1 MYNCQNMKRF
11 LIGDLKN
18 NIGKEVRTRGR
29 VDTIRDQ
36 GKIIFLLVRDKTGVV
51 QAVCWVGNGEELFS
65 KFKSLTH
72 ESIFDIKGVVNEAKQ
87 VAVGYEVEIKDI
99 IIDSL
104 AETPL
109 PIVIEGEHSDNLTAL
124 DQRLDYRWIDLRSKK
139 NHLMMEV
146 STVAIE
152 AMRDFCIK
160 NGCEEIYPPKM
171 ISAASEGGANV
182 FEVKYFDRK
191 AYLAQSPQFHKQ
203 MAMAADIER
212 VVSIGPVFRAEKSF
226 TTRHLTE
233 YTSFDVELSYI
244 DSYKDVCHFEQEM
257 IKAGLKA
264 VKEKFGDEI
273 KEVFGVD
280 VVVPEGDFPYW
291 TVTEAK
297 EKLKKKGIPSK
308 DDGDFSPEEERAIG
322 EIALEETGSEFVF
335 MVDYPH
341 RQRAFYHMKNPENPT
356 LALGFDL
363 FWKGLEITTGSQ
375 REHRYE
381 ELRKNAEERGIHLEE
396 LEEYFDYFKY
406 GCPPHGGFGMGTER
420 FLMKLL
426 DLHSVLESTYLPN
439 TPNRLGKL
447 IAKIPKEEKK
457 KN

>member
-1 MYNCQNMKRF
+1 MKRT
-11 LIGDLKN
+11 IIKDLAN
-18 NIGKEVRTRGR
+18 NIGKEVRIRGR

-36 GKIIFLLVRDKTGVV
+36 GKIIFLIVRDRSGSV
-51 QAVCWVGNGEELFS
+51 QSVCWIGNGEELFN
-65 KFKSLTH
+65 KVKGLTH
-72 ESIFDIKGVVNEAKQ
+72 ESIVDIKGVVNEAKQ
-87 VAVGYEVEIKDI
+87 VAVGYEVEIKEI
-99 IIDSL
+99 TIDSL
-104 AETPL
+104 AQTPL
-109 PIVIEGEHSDNLTAL
+109 PIVIEGEYSDNLTAL

-139 NHLMMEV
+139 NHLVMEV
-146 STVAIE
+146 STLMTD
-152 AMRDFCIK
+152 AMREYCIS
-160 NGCEEIYPPKM
+160 NNFVEIQAPRI

-182 FEVKYFDRK
+182 FEVKYFDKK

-203 MAMAADIER
+203 MGIAADLER
-212 VVSIGPVFRAEKSF
+212 VFNVGPVFRAEKSF

-233 YTSFDVELSYI
+233 YTSFDVEIGYI

-257 IKAGLKA
+257 IKASLKA
-264 VKEKFGDEI
+264 VSEKYGEQI

-280 VVVPEGDFPYW
+280 IVVPDKDFPYL
-291 TVTEAK
+291 TVAEAK

-322 EIALEETGSEFVF
+322 EIVQEETGSEFVF

-363 FWKGLEITTGSQ
+363 FWKGVEITTGAQ

-381 ELRKNAEERGIHLEE
+381 ELKENAGERGIPLES
-396 LEEYFDYFKY
+396 LDDYFEYFKY
-406 GCPPHGGFGMGTER
+406 GCPPHGGFAIGTER
-420 FLMKLL
+420 MLMKMLN
-426 DLHSVLESTYLPN
+426 LHSVLESTYLPN

-447 IAKIPKEEKK
+447 LVEKK
-457 KN
+457 

>member
-1 MYNCQNMKRF
+1 MKRI
-11 LIGDLKN
+11 LVADLKE
-18 NIGKEVRTRGR
+18 NIGKKVRVRGR

-36 GKIIFLLVRDKTGVV
+36 GKIIFLIIRDRSGSV
-51 QAVCWVGNGEELFS
+51 QAVSWVGNGEELFNTV
-65 KFKSLTH
+65 KSLTH
-72 ESIFDIKGVVNEAKQ
+72 ESIVDITGNVNEAKQ
-87 VAVGYEVEIKDI
+87 VAVGYELEIKDI
-99 IIDSL
+99 KIDSL
-104 AETPL
+104 AQTPL
-109 PIVIEGEHSDNLTAL
+109 PIVIEEEHSDNLTAL
-124 DQRLDYRWIDLRSKK
+124 DKRLDYRWVDLRSKK
-139 NHLMMEV
+139 NHLMIEV
-146 STVAIE
+146 STVVMN
-152 AMRDFCIK
+152 AMREFCIES
-160 NGCEEIYPPKM
+160 GCEEIFPPKM

-182 FEVKYFDRK
+182 FEIKYFDRK

-212 VVSIGPVFRAEKSF
+212 VFSIGPAFRAEKSF

-280 VVVPEGDFPYW
+280 VVVPDGDFPYW
-291 TVTEAK
+291 TVKEAK
-297 EKLKKKGIPSK
+297 EKLKKKNIPSK

-335 MVDYPH
+335 IIDYPH

-363 FWKGLEITTGSQ
+363 FWKGIEITSGSQ

-381 ELRKNAEERGIHLEE
+381 EIRKNAEERGIHLAE
-396 LEEYFDYFKY
+396 LEEYFDYFRY
-406 GCPPHGGFGMGTER
+406 GCPPHGGFAIGTER

-426 DLHSVLESTYLPN
+426 DLNSVLESAYLPN

-447 IAKIPKEEKK
+447 IANIHTEEKK
-457 KN
+457 